1 LLHLGKGT
9 SEKRLLPAKG
19 LMSDRNPLQTTES
32 REQLF
37 EMIFTHI
44 PGAVRYACH
53 TYQRSLT
60 QSEFEDICHDVI
72 ILLLENDYRRLR
84 TFKRK
89 SSVKTWIYAIARRH
103 LRRQLRETNLTIS
116 LDDIASD
123 SLVCRPRQENA
134 VLSGERWKIIYTTIS
149 QWPKR
154 SQSLLELSVAG
165 FSDIEISNLLGIKA
179 DAVRKHRFEL
189 VKKLRNL
196 FQNKSV

>member
-1 LLHLGKGT
+1 
-9 SEKRLLPAKG
+9 
-19 LMSDRNPLQTTES
+19 MSDRDPLQTAES

-44 PGAVRYACH
+44 PGAVRYTCH